1 MTAFCMT
8 REEII
13 LLAEKVAAGTATD
26 AEFMLYNRLF
36 NSFQQEQWDESLL
49 GNEEEIGQA
58 IRARLQPL
66 IRKTRVRKIA
76 GWRTW
81 TAAASILLLIGIG
94 GYVLKQQYNQPS
106 LLPQAER
113 FKNDIPAPTGNHA
126 VLTLSNGQKVM
137 LDSAG
142 LGMLAI
148 QGKIQIAKDSSG
160 AIIYTGADNNI
171 GNNTIQLP
179 AGSRALTIVL
189 SDGTRVW
196 IDAGSS
202 LTYPIAFTGKKRI
215 VTVSGQVYFEVAQNS
230 NQPFTVYNSS
240 DKTIVD
246 VLGTSFNLRTFATD
260 SSTKVTLVSGS
271 VRINTAKAAHIL
283 EPGQQATTNGKGDIN
298 VHEVADLQST
308 LAWKEGLFY
317 FNGTDIA
324 TIMSEVQRYYN
335 VEVVYQ
341 TNVNDLFVA
350 KIPRDVPVSQL
361 LSLLEMTNLVHFK
374 IEGRKITV
382 IQ

>member
-1 MTAFCMT
+1 MT

-13 LLAEKVAAGTATD
+13 SLAEKVATGIATD
-26 AEFMLYNRLF
+26 AELVQFNRLF
-36 NSFQQEQWDESLL
+36 DSFGGQQWNEELL
-49 GNEEEIGQA
+49 GKEEDIGQA
-58 IRARLQPL
+58 IRARLQPV
-66 IRKTRVRKIA
+66 IGRSRTRRLNN
-76 GWRTW
+76 WRTW
-81 TAAASILLLIGIG
+81 AAAASVAILLGVG
-94 GYVLKQQYNQPS
+94 GYLLEQRYTQPR
-106 LLPQAER
+106 LLPQVER
-113 FKNDIPAPTGNHA
+113 FRNDIPAPTGNHA

-148 QGKIQIAKDSSG
+148 QGKIKVAKG
-160 AIIYTGADNNI
+160 ADGTIVYTGSDQDI

-179 AGSRALTIVL
+179 AGSRALTIML
-189 SDGTRVW
+189 SDGTKVC

-202 LTYPIAFTGKKRI
+202 LTYPVAFTGKKRT

-240 DKTIVD
+240 DRTTIE
-246 VLGTSFNLRTFATD
+246 VLGTSFNLKAFATD
-260 SSTKVTLVSGS
+260 SATKVTLVSGS
-271 VRINTAKAAHIL
+271 IKVNTAKTTRIL
-283 EPGQQATTNGKGDIN
+283 EPGQQAVTSNNGNIN
-298 VHEVADLQST
+298 VQEATDIAAI

-317 FNGTDIA
+317 FNGADIT

-361 LSLLEMTNLVHFK
+361 LNLLEMTNLVHFK

>member
-1 MTAFCMT
+1 MT

-13 LLAEKVAAGTATD
+13 SLAEKVATGTATD
-26 AEFMLYNRLF
+26 AELVQFNRLF
-36 NSFQQEQWDESLL
+36 DSFGGQQWNEELL
-49 GNEEEIGQA
+49 GKEEEIGQA
-58 IRARLQPL
+58 IRARLQPV
-66 IRKTRVRKIA
+66 IGRSRTRRLNN
-76 GWRTW
+76 WRTW
-81 TAAASILLLIGIG
+81 TAAASVAILLGVG
-94 GYVLKQQYNQPS
+94 GYLLEQRYTQPR
-106 LLPQAER
+106 LLPQVER

-137 LDSAG
+137 LDSTG
-142 LGMLAI
+142 LGMLAV
-148 QGKIQIAKDSSG
+148 QGKIKVAKG
-160 AIIYTGADNNI
+160 ADGTIVYTGSDRDI

-179 AGSRALTIVL
+179 AGSRALTIML
-189 SDGTRVW
+189 SDGTKVC

-202 LTYPIAFTGKKRI
+202 LTYPVAFTGKKRT

-240 DKTIVD
+240 DRTTIE
-246 VLGTSFNLRTFATD
+246 VLGTSFNLKAFATD
-260 SSTKVTLVSGS
+260 SATKVTLVSGS
-271 VRINTAKAAHIL
+271 IKVNTAKTTRIL
-283 EPGQQATTNGKGDIN
+283 EPGQQAVTSNNGNIN
-298 VHEVADLQST
+298 VQEATDIAAI

-317 FNGTDIA
+317 FNGADIT

-361 LSLLEMTNLVHFK
+361 LNLLEMTNLVHFK